1 MCDEFETDTWG
12 ITDDD
17 IDILLSA
24 TTIYISSIAIMPA
37 TACSVSFEAYFSNTV
52 TVAIDYEISTG
63 TDLHTIDVSTT
74 YEPSWCSFVSSETY
88 YFITDLTTMAQND
101 NGDVQLAFSAGQLSV
116 TSTETSLIGTSRD
129 YYMTK
134 DVNNDTID
142 LYLPI

>member
-63 TDLHTIDVSTT
+63 TDLNTIDVSTT

-88 YFITDLTTMAQND
+88 
-101 NGDVQLAFSAGQLSV
+101 
-116 TSTETSLIGTSRD
+116 
-129 YYMTK
+129 
-134 DVNNDTID
+134 
-142 LYLPI
+142 